1 MLLHTVT
8 LLFVLWELSRKR
20 IFTGYL
26 GSTPL
31 LTSRFYLL
39 GGRGRWGGGE
49 GRGARIRILFYKP
62 LQTYIGRRI
71 RAKMGVHLD
80 PVKLCNHFLN
90 LHAIFAHIL

>member
-1 MLLHTVT
+1 MLLHTVI

-39 GGRGRWGGGE
+39 GGRGGGGE
-49 GRGARIRILFYKP
+49 WGTDKDPFFKP

-71 RAKMGVHLD
+71 RAKMNGRSPGSGKTLQI
-80 PVKLCNHFLN
+80 
-90 LHAIFAHIL
+90 IF